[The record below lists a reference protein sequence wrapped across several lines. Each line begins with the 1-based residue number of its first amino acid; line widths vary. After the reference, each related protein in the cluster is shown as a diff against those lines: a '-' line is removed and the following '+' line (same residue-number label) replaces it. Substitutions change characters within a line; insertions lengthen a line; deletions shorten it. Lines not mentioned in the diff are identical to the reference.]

1 MYNSISMTR
10 MAASIA
16 YAMGAEA
23 PRQADPAIPLVT
35 DMVDQVLEGK
45 KADRVLIYNPD
56 CVGLWMYQKYTEDL
70 APVLHATQLAL
81 PIATVAPSW
90 TPVCFGSMYTGVS
103 PDVHGI
109 KGYVKPVITVDSLFD
124 SLPRSGKKV
133 ALVTVEHS
141 SMAMV
146 YLNRDIDYYIES
158 YDDAVTE
165 KALELIEQ
173 DQYDL
178 IVVYN
183 QEYDDMIHRTQPES
197 PEAMAAF
204 HHHIDAFDRLTKSV
218 KQHWTQHD
226 TMVVWASDHGNHMN
240 DQDHGAH
247 GEDCPRDINVMHYY
261 GIYPRKNP

>member
-10 MAASIA
+10 MAATIA
-16 YAMGAEA
+16 QAMGAEA
-23 PRQADPAIPLVT
+23 PKQADRSIPLVN
-35 DMVDQVLEGK
+35 DLVDSMLDGG

-70 APVLHATQLAL
+70 APVLQATQLAL
-81 PIATVAPSW
+81 PIATVSPSW
-90 TPVCFGSMYTGVS
+90 TPVCFGSMYTGVT
-103 PDVHGI
+103 PEVHGI
-109 KGYVKPVITVDSLFD
+109 KGSVKPVITVDSLFD

-133 ALVTVEHS
+133 ALVAVEHS

-146 YLNRDIDYYIES
+146 YLNRDIDYYLET
-158 YDDAVTE
+158 YDDAATE
-165 KALELIEQ
+165 KALQLIEE
-173 DQYDL
+173 DRYDL

-204 HHHIDAFDRLTKSV
+204 HHHIDAFDRLTKCV
-218 KQHWTQHD
+218 KKNWTGHD
-226 TMVVWASDHGNHMN
+226 SMVVWASDHGNHLN
-240 DQDHGAH
+240 DKDHGAH

-261 GIYPRKNP
+261 GIYPRKRL

>member
-1 MYNSISMTR
+1 MYNAISMTR
-10 MAASIA
+10 MASTIA

-23 PRQADPAIPLVT
+23 PRQADPAIPLVN
-35 DMVDQVLEGK
+35 DMVDQMLHGG

-81 PIATVAPSW
+81 PIATVSPSW

-124 SLPRSGKKV
+124 SLPRSGKNV
-133 ALVTVEHS
+133 ALVTVENS

-146 YLNRDIDYYIES
+146 YLNRD
-158 YDDAVTE
+158 
-165 KALELIEQ
+165 KALQLIEE
-173 DQYDL
+173 DRYDL

-197 PEAMAAF
+197 PESMAAF

-218 KQHWTQHD
+218 KEHWTDHD
-226 TMVVWASDHGNHMN
+226 TMVVWASDHGNHLN
-240 DQDHGAH
+240 EQGHGTH

-261 GIYPRKNP
+261 GIYPKKG